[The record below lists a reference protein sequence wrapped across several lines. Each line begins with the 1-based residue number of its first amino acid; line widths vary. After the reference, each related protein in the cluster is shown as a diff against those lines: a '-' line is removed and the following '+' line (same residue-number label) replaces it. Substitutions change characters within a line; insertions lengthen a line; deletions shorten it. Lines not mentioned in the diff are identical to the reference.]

1 MVKML
6 TFVRVR
12 VVFDNFAIRY
22 LIFKRFLSLETSLF
36 DLKLL
41 TSQSL
46 TENVSKMVKMLTFV
60 RVRVVFDNF
69 AICDPIFKRFFSLE
83 PSPFKFQ
90 FLF

>member
-1 MVKML
+1 ML

-12 VVFDNFAIRY
+12 VVFDNFAICY
-22 LIFKRFLSLETSLF
+22 PIFKRFLSLEPSLF
-36 DLKLL
+36 DLEFL

-46 TENVSKMVKMLTFV
+46 AENVSKTVKMLAFV

-83 PSPFKFQ
+83 PSPFQFQ